1 MLTFVTISTYT
12 LKITSINDV
21 DINVNNRQLWQNL
34 GKRKGNSKTMGMSS
48 SQARLLSLT
57 GRMHD
62 IELKA
67 QRIQAQKLRLANESD
82 AAYNDYLI
90 ALDAKKLQYRSI
102 ATDGTVTYREAT
114 MNALQN
120 GIKPG
125 WDGNTSQEVLFL
137 QDTDGRMYITPW
149 VSNQYKLPTTDV
161 QTKTLDEYLESC
173 GHTKRQPLSIE
184 QIGLITKIKLSE

>member
-1 MLTFVTISTYT
+1 
-12 LKITSINDV
+12 
-21 DINVNNRQLWQNL
+21 
-34 GKRKGNSKTMGMSS
+34 MGMSS

-62 IELKA
+62 IELNA

-82 AAYNDYLI
+82 KVYSDYLI

-102 ATDGTVTYREAT
+102 ATDGSITYREAT

-125 WDGNTSQEVLFL
+125 WAGDTSQEVLFL
-137 QDTDGRMYITPW
+137 QDTKGMIYVTPY
-149 VSNQYKLPTTDV
+149 VAGLYGLTSSEV
-161 QTKTLDEYLESC
+161 QNKTLDEYLTDCPHEKVEKKIYRKEYPENISDVQSVSLIANEV
-173 GHTKRQPLSIE
+173 HTPGINANHSGYDKFVENEMDGKFDP
-184 QIGLITKIKLSE
+184 